1 MTCFSLSVANYAL
14 DYIRRWRHT
23 RGYGVHSPLAFRIVK
38 ECIHPDRRY
47 GFYCDPYLDF
57 EYHEDRRGLRRARL
71 VIRLLNLLRP
81 THVWMP
87 DADKRTVE
95 AIRMIMPRM
104 RVATQKEC
112 PKTTDFIICSDCSD
126 TASLWKRMDSQKE
139 CGMLVF
145 GKYSDCPDN
154 NVSLE
159 IDGKEFHIL
168 LRRIGMQ
175 KQYYEVIP

>member
-1 MTCFSLSVANYAL
+1 MNHAFPLMNYAL
-14 DYIRRWRHT
+14 NYIRRWRHT

-38 ECIHPDRRY
+38 ECIRPDSHY
-47 GFYCDPYLDF
+47 GFYCDEYLEF
-57 EYHEDRRGLRRARL
+57 EYHGDRRGLRHARL
-71 VIRLLNLLRP
+71 TIRLLNLLRP

-95 AIRMIMPRM
+95 AIRMIMPKM

-112 PKTTDFIICSDCSD
+112 PKTTDFIISSACSD

-145 GKYSDCPDN
+145 GKYSYCPDSDI
-154 NVSLE
+154 SLE

-175 KQYYEVIP
+175 KQYYDVTP